1 MEDSFLAR
9 ARGWVNTGTGRWVT
23 ISLGLLLVGG
33 AAAMFF
39 AGGSGAAADAIRSKG
54 KRVLYYCDSCRDTG
68 TTRIAWNAAFP
79 VACPKCGNQ
88 QAALGYRC
96 RKCKKITKMTEGE
109 EIPCLHCGHVNRNF
123 MAGGDPRR

>member
-9 ARGWVNTGTGRWVT
+9 ARGWLNTGTGRWVT

-39 AGGSGAAADAIRSKG
+39 VGGSGTKADAIRAKG
-54 KRVLYYCDSCRDTG
+54 KRVLYYCESCGATG
-68 TTRIAWNAAFP
+68 EMRIPWNATFP
-79 VACPKCGNQ
+79 LVCPKCGKR
-88 QAALGYRC
+88 QAVLGYRC

-109 EIPCLHCGHVNRNF
+109 EIPCVHCGYVNRNL